1 MKKMLKFTPF
11 LVIILS
17 IIPAILPLF
26 NPGFY
31 VMHDDEQ
38 IGRLFDLHA
47 SLISFHIP
55 PRIVPNLGFGY
66 GYPFFN
72 FYPPFA
78 YYMGE
83 FFHLLGFGY
92 IVSTKLMLATVFA
105 SSAYFVYLFSKQFI
119 GRLGGLLS
127 SVAYTYASYR
137 AVDIYARGAFAEA
150 ATFPFIPLLFWSTY
164 KIYKTNNWTYIF
176 ISAVAL
182 GALILSHNLIAIM
195 TLPFLFAWILY
206 LFYISKH
213 KQQFLK
219 NSLGALILGFGL
231 TAYFWLPSYIERE
244 HTLINILT
252 SELANYSL
260 HFVCTYQLWDSPWG
274 YGGSIQGCFDG
285 ISFEIGKVQ
294 LVASFISFVLALV
307 WFFKRKKDAKLFPII
322 IFSIFLAGCIFLMI
336 KFSKP
341 LWDVITPLW
350 YIQFPWRFL
359 LISSFVSAFL
369 TGAVVSFISNIYIR
383 VAVSILLAGLIMY
396 LSIGKF
402 TPERFVNVNDNFYTN
417 NEKIRWETSSLA
429 YEYVP
434 KGIQTRKSD
443 IGTTKIDIDKHEI
456 ASRTA
461 QVISGS
467 MDIKVITDKPQYKK
481 LDIKVLEPGILQINT
496 FSFPGWNVTLNSLDI
511 EYSDSNKLKLIQVSL
526 PVGKHEI
533 EAKFNDTPVRL
544 VGNIITGI
552 SIILVGILSF
562 LTLKKH
568 YNRKK

>member
-1 MKKMLKFTPF
+1 MKKLIKFIPF
-11 LVIILS
+11 LIIVLS

-47 SLISFHIP
+47 SLISLHIP

-83 FFHLLGFGY
+83 FFHVLGFGY
-92 IVSTKLMLATVFA
+92 IVSTKLMLATVFV
-105 SSAYFVYLFSKQFI
+105 SSAYFMYLFSKQFI

-137 AVDIYARGAFAEA
+137 AVDVYARGAFAEA
-150 ATFPFIPLLFWSTY
+150 AAFPFIPLLFWSTY
-164 KIYKTNNWTYIF
+164 KVYKTNKWIYIL
-176 ISAVAL
+176 ISAAAL

-195 TLPFLFAWILY
+195 TLPFLCVWILY
-206 LFYISKH
+206 LLSFSKNK
-213 KQQFLK
+213 KQFFQS
-219 NSLGALILGFGL
+219 SLGAGILGFSL
-231 TAYFWLPSYIERE
+231 TAYFWLPSYFERE
-244 HTLINILT
+244 FTLINILT

-285 ISFEIGKVQ
+285 ISFEIGKIQ
-294 LVASFISFVLALV
+294 LLASFASFVLAIV
-307 WFFKRKKDAKLFPII
+307 WLSKRKKAIKLFPII
-322 IFSIFLAGCIFLMI
+322 IFSLFLAGCIFLMT

-341 LWDVITPLW
+341 LWDAITPLW

-369 TGAVVSFISNIYIR
+369 TGAVVSFISNKYIR
-383 VAVSILLAGLIMY
+383 MFTAMFLAGLIIY
-396 LSIGKF
+396 LSFGKF
-402 TPERFVNVNDNFYTN
+402 TPERFVNVDDNFYIN
-417 NEKIRWETSSLA
+417 SEKIRWDTSSLA

-461 QVISGS
+461 EVINGS
-467 MDIKVITDKPQYKK
+467 MNIEVVTDKPQLKS
-481 LDIKVLEPGILQINT
+481 LRVVVSEPGVLQINT
-496 FSFPGWNVTLNSLDI
+496 FSFPGWEILVNSKVT
-511 EYSDSNKLKLIQVSL
+511 EYFDSNKLKLIQIQL
-526 PVGKHEI
+526 PAGEHVI
-533 EAKFNDTPVRL
+533 EARFNDTTVRL

-552 SIILVGILSF
+552 SILLVGIISF
-562 LTLKKH
+562 LTLKKS
-568 YNRKK
+568 YNPKK